1 MLPPFPLKILFAAA
15 AETALNALLQRDPH
29 ADMRQRPLNGKVLAI
44 EIRGWDRF
52 WLHFSPDAVSL
63 LADYEAQ
70 ADAGIAL
77 DLDALPRL
85 QQRDQLTTLIREGRV
100 DLSGDPALF
109 NVLAILL
116 GDMQIDWEGELA
128 RYSGDVLAHVLF
140 REARRLHGIGCRELE
155 RNRQDLA
162 EYLVEEIRLAPG
174 ALEVAYFCEEVDVIK
189 RDIDVIALRLE
200 RLRHKVGL

>member
-1 MLPPFPLKILFAAA
+1 M
-15 AETALNALLQRDPH
+15 
-29 ADMRQRPLNGKVLAI
+29 
-44 EIRGWDRF
+44 
-52 WLHFSPDAVSL
+52 
-63 LADYEAQ
+63 
-70 ADAGIAL
+70 
-77 DLDALPRL
+77 
-85 QQRDQLTTLIREGRV
+85 
-100 DLSGDPALF
+100 
-109 NVLAILL
+109 
-116 GDMQIDWEGELA
+116 
-128 RYSGDVLAHVLF
+128 LAHVLF